1 MSGYFGVAKLSTP
14 KSLGDQET
22 MMGRLLVHLLCLM
35 QFNTHG
41 VAESTDRWDTR
52 VMVSSLDSWIFAD
65 KNHQTQEFENKQRVI
80 AHGLFPTLCLL
91 NHSCD
96 NNVYKYFAGDT
107 VVVIAHKNI
116 LEGEEVTEEYFPSVQ
131 AFPKDQ
137 RRIWLMEHYWF
148 DCQCYACDKD
158 LPQIQTVPTQ
168 YSK

>member
-1 MSGYFGVAKLSTP
+1 MGQQGH
-14 KSLGDQET
+14 
-22 MMGRLLVHLLCLM
+22 GRLLKSV
-35 QFNTHG
+35 
-41 VAESTDRWDTR
+41 
-52 VMVSSLDSWIFAD
+52 IFERLND
-65 KNHQTQEFENKQRVI
+65 LTQEFENKQRVV

-107 VVVIAHKNI
+107 VVVIAFKNI

-131 AFPKDQ
+131 VFPKDQ

-148 DCQCYACDKD
+148 DCQCYACVKD
-158 LPQIQTVPTQ
+158 MPQIQTVSSQ

>member
-14 KSLGDQET
+14 KSLGEQEA

-41 VAESTDRWDTR
+41 IAESTDRWDT
-52 VMVSSLDSWIFAD
+52 
-65 KNHQTQEFENKQRVI
+65 KEKEFENKQRVI

-96 NNVYKYFAGDT
+96 NNVYKYFAGNT

-131 AFPKDQ
+131 VFPKDQ

-158 LPQIQTVPTQ
+158 MPQLQTMPSQ